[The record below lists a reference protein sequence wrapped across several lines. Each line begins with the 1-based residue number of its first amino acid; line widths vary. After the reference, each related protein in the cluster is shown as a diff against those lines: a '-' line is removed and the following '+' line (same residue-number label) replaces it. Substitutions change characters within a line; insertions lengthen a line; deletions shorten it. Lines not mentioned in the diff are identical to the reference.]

1 MNHTKTENVLPEKSG
16 DQPSILPQQ
25 PKPVQK
31 NKWDYLIK
39 NKWLYILLI
48 PGFLY
53 LFIFKYIPM
62 FGIVIA
68 FQDLNLV
75 RGIWGSEWVG
85 LENFRYLFQSEDF
98 FIVLRN
104 SVVISLLQIA
114 FGFPAP
120 ILLAIML
127 NEVRHLMFKKLS
139 QTILYLP
146 HFISWVI
153 LAGMIINFLSPSTG
167 WVNRLITDLGGEPI
181 NFLILPEY
189 FRTILV
195 SAEIWKELGWG
206 TIIYLAALTSI
217 DPTLYESATMDGAT
231 RLQKIWYISLPGI
244 ATTIIIILIL
254 RVGNILDNGFEQIF
268 LLYNPLTYSVADVFE
283 TYTYRVGL
291 LEGRLSFSAAVGLFK
306 SVVGLIMII
315 LANRIARIFN
325 KSLW

>member
-1 MNHTKTENVLPEKSG
+1 MDNLASGSNTQPTGSPLKTTK
-16 DQPSILPQQ
+16 
-25 PKPVQK
+25 
-31 NKWDYLIK
+31 KWDYFIK
-39 NKWLYILLI
+39 NKWLYLLLV

-75 RGIWGSEWVG
+75 KGIWGSEWVG
-85 LENFRYLFQSEDF
+85 LDNFRYLFQSEDF

-104 SVVISLLQIA
+104 SIVISLLQIV

-127 NEVRHLMFKKLS
+127 NEVRHLLFKKVS

-146 HFISWVI
+146 HFISWVVI
-153 LAGMIINFLSPSTG
+153 SGIIINFLSPSTG
-167 WVNRLITDLGGEPI
+167 WVNRLITDFGGDAI
-181 NFLILPEY
+181 HFLIKPEY

-217 DPTLYESATMDGAT
+217 DPTLYESATMDGAS
-231 RLQKIWYISLPGI
+231 RVQKIWYISLPGI

-268 LLYNPLTYSVADVFE
+268 LLYNPLTYNVADVFE

-315 LANRIARIFN
+315 LANRIARMFD